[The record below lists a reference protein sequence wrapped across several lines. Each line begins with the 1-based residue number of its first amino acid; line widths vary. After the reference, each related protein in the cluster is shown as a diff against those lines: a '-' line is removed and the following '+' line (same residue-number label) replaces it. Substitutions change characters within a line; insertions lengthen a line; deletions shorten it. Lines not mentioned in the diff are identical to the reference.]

1 MMAKLSLYVRKRVF
15 LENHTA
21 RPMKKNRESLLQ
33 EGIKTSSCEIS
44 LFLCRYRKTGRLIDA
59 PKLKQAGTFRFHQST
74 ANLRV
79 QGLLSPLSPSGA
91 Q

>member
-59 PKLKQAGTFRFHQST
+59 PKLKQEHLDFINQQQIFEFKGFY
-74 ANLRV
+74 LR
-79 QGLLSPLSPSGA
+79 
-91 Q
+91 